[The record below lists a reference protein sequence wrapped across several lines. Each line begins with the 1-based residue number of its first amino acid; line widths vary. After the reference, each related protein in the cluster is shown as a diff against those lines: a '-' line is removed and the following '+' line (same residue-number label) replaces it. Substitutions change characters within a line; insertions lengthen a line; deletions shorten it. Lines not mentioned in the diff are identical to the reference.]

1 MSVAATL
8 ARLGGCATAKEL
20 RKHHRA
26 RVIKVAREVGEI
38 ERGGLGR
45 YALPS
50 VAEHRRRAHA
60 RKAAQSHLS
69 AALEHGW
76 KVKTVPETAQ
86 LTLPRHRRLRTE
98 HKGGFEPHWADLEPS
113 ELEAGV
119 TKPLR
124 TVLDCARTLPF
135 DEGLAVAD
143 SALRSGKVDKSD
155 LQRTAL
161 ALKGP
166 GAAAAR
172 RVAKHADSRAANP
185 LESVLR
191 ALTIEVGLAL
201 TPQLEVADPGMYGRV
216 DLGSEEL
223 RLVIEAEGYGT
234 HGTRKGLRRDCQR
247 HSLFA
252 IWGWVSLRFA
262 YEDVMFEQDWV
273 RWVLSSWVVQRDGGT
288 PTSPPNRFRSAAGH
302 AVVA

>member
-1 MSVAATL
+1 MSVATTL
-8 ARLGGCATAKEL
+8 ASLGGCATAKEL
-20 RKHHRA
+20 RKHHSRRA
-26 RVIKVAREVGEI
+26 IAAATAVGEV
-38 ERGGLGR
+38 ERAGQGR
-45 YALPS
+45 YTLAS
-50 VAEHRRRAHA
+50 VTEHRRLAHA

-86 LTLPRHRRLRTE
+86 LTFPRRRRLRTE
-98 HKGGFEPHWADLEPS
+98 HKGGFEPHWADLEEG
-113 ELEAGV
+113 ELAAGV
-119 TKPLR
+119 TSPLR

-143 SALRSGKVDKSD
+143 SALRAGDVHKAELQEAAKS
-155 LQRTAL
+155 LR
-161 ALKGP
+161 GP

-172 RVAKHADSRAANP
+172 LVAQHADGRAANP

-191 ALTIEVGLAL
+191 ALAIEVGLEL
-201 TPQLEVADPGMYGRV
+201 TPQLQVADPGLYARV

-223 RLVIEAEGYGT
+223 RLVVEAEGYET

-252 IWGWVSLRFA
+252 IWGWASLRFA
-262 YEDVMFEQDWV
+262 YEDVMFEQEWV
-273 RWVLSSWVVQRDGGT
+273 RWVLRSWLAQREGGT
-288 PTSPPNRFRSAAGH
+288 PSSPPNRFRD
-302 AVVA
+302 VA